1 VESIW
6 HLTVDGRP
14 AVPGPEGFV
23 HCSFTGQL
31 DGTLALH
38 FAGRQT
44 VTLLR
49 LDRARLGARLRL
61 EHSRGGALFP
71 HVYGGIGEDDVLEDH
86 VLRRGPDGTFDL
98 SVLGREG
105 RPMEDSP

>member
-1 VESIW
+1 VERIW

-14 AVPGPEGFV
+14 AGPGPEGFV
-23 HCSFTGQL
+23 HCSFTGQV

-38 FAGRQT
+38 FGQQPT

-49 LDRARLGARLRL
+49 LDRERLGPRLRL
-61 EHSRGGALFP
+61 EASRGGALFP
-71 HVYGGIGEDDVLEDH
+71 HVYGDVEDADVLEGH

-98 SVLGREG
+98 SVLGRDG
-105 RPMEDSP
+105 HPMEGSP